1 LKLLFNHALYKFPD
15 PFVEFA
21 FSSNEIFFLI
31 IMFNPDSCVREI
43 RSVEKELKRLGK
55 QVKDLREQK
64 KKAES
69 RLLEYMKR
77 NSIASYSGLHKELL
91 EKKFL
96 IKTYKKANEKREEAF
111 RLFMETGIPDP
122 ENFWEKLRST
132 QKPNVEV
139 PTI

>member
-1 LKLLFNHALYKFPD
+1 
-15 PFVEFA
+15 
-21 FSSNEIFFLI
+21 
-31 IMFNPDSCVREI
+31 MFNPDSCVREI
-43 RSVEKELKRLGK
+43 RSVEKELKRIAK
-55 QVKDLREQK
+55 QTKDLREQK

-77 NSIASYSGLHKELL
+77 NSITSYSGLHKELL

-111 RLFMETGIPDP
+111 RLFMETGIPTP
-122 ENFWEKLRST
+122 EDFWEKVRST

-139 PTI
+139 PL